1 MSSKT
6 YYNFILER
14 IHSPGLIVLDKPGKT
29 YTCGR
34 GKENQILCLS
44 LMVSRKHCSF
54 FRNDNEIYVID
65 LESSNGVFVNDV
77 KQQARH
83 MVKLN
88 DNDIIGIGCP
98 DSMDESE
105 NMFIYKL
112 RFISN
117 NNMLEYQSPIESRNP
132 IESKESPCEDII
144 IEDIVERN
152 HSSLKDDVNNTNS
165 LASSNNISELPEVI
179 NKNCQIETSN
189 KEFYNGTSKINSQPE
204 IVLLNICTKS
214 NMIKENATPH
224 LDANSN
230 GECQRKNDT
239 NKHTNLSEI
248 NSAQETIKQKDPLR
262 KKTNDLESVEE
273 NDVFCIDLPISVNT
287 KRVKLNHDNKIM
299 SESIPKIKSHETNL
313 VYVNHNYDANIH
325 TDASRNI
332 KVSSQQQDYSKTLE
346 KLENV
351 VHDNSKEYNEP
362 IMTKNKLN
370 MLNDKSINI
379 IHNGDFFIKME
390 EEIIIT
396 DDDND
401 DDQEEEKIK
410 NNINNSKSYTESI
423 IKLKQVKQEPKLR
436 FSEVDI
442 VNLSDDEDNVFP
454 CSQLFDSNIDLSSG
468 VKKEVKRENN
478 DNHDE
483 DINRI
488 DDTEIIISLSDSE
501 DEDNKWL
508 DRLSRSQLLNDEPLD
523 TNIIDKDI
531 KNITEISNIND
542 SSNKLSANIKTKKD
556 NRTEEDK
563 KGTGKNIK
571 DKDKKIKR
579 HKSKSKLHTIEK
591 DPPDILISFC
601 DVRRSEIDHGGTS
614 NKEQEDVNNKSS
626 HSLKEKQNV
635 INKSTNNNVLK
646 YSPLSKEKITMAR
659 RRPQIIDPPHMPVKK
674 KRKIIDDINSTTI
687 VEEKQHDN
695 LRVKNKKKSDGTL
708 SSRKSDFLQFD
719 KQLLQ
724 APLSKEEKKKIAE
737 NRKNKLR
744 KIAVEDKKETNIKPL
759 KNPISKPIA
768 KVSLK
773 TRSDFLI
780 DDIQSNTKNTIS
792 KSTKRK
798 CPENK
803 EYANNSNLKKNNN
816 TLPSN
821 VKDINDDQLNKIN
834 ETGEKNK
841 NIESTASNNLKD
853 QSNSNI
859 VTIRIQKEN
868 CSPNRQAIT
877 QLKKKKKSVSFKTIP
892 EIREY
897 EIESSSIFKK
907 LVGKDAPIPV
917 DKLSSK
923 KLGDTNYSKLE
934 TFLLRIFF
942 WNPIWLEEQRRLN
955 RRPPILK
962 DNEIHPMLTY
972 YKSYND
978 YYKIAEPLLLLEIW
992 SGITKEFEE
1001 MERNSMRP
1009 TVMCS
1014 TIEKSFKSTHIPSV
1028 NQCLSTLSVQVLITK
1043 ENFLKNAYPNYG
1055 DLVVFEYVR
1064 NENGKH
1070 MFHKVFAYVT
1080 NMNNIII
1087 TPFTEYN
1094 KDLENYVIK
1103 PYALLTYTLMTRNVA
1118 DNFVVKRIQRI
1129 RTVTYLRSNIR
1140 MIQAIQ
1146 YLPQSPLINLI
1157 LYPLI
1162 EAFQLPDVDIH
1173 VRKSFTK
1180 DTLNKKQLEA
1190 VCKVTSAVFQKEPK
1204 ICLIQGPPG
1213 TGKSRVIVNI
1223 ITEILYGNNRYQNNK
1238 SPLRILVCAPSNA
1251 AIDEIVLRLLAIRAT
1266 IKEKRFKMVRI
1277 GRPEVMHTTVK
1288 DISLTELGKRDVK
1301 RMTANYSSKNIPID
1315 SFDEEKKLLEAR
1327 INALKCEITYSQKI
1341 DETYRQHLKLK
1352 LLDMNA
1358 KYELLKNHKSMDDM
1372 STNEL
1377 ANFQRVAERRIL
1389 EGADIITCTLSSC
1402 YTNQMESIFGG
1413 NREKISVC
1421 IVDEA
1426 TQCCEAENVIP
1437 LLLGVNK
1444 LILVGDPNQLP
1455 ATIISQ
1461 EAKKYGLDQSLFF
1474 RIQNAFQRMKDN
1486 PIIMLNTQYRMAY
1499 AISYWPN
1506 KFFYGGQLKNDISN
1520 VHRFPFH
1527 NYRLFNINSNQNDD
1541 KFSNTNEAEFVSNLI
1556 LCMMVN
1562 LNFEKWESNISI
1574 GVVTPYNNQK
1584 HLISEKFNAK
1594 ILTVPDSI
1602 QKRFTIEINT
1612 IDRFQGQ
1619 ERDIILMSC
1628 VRSNGI
1634 GFLSNPQR
1642 LCVALTRAR
1651 HCLII
1656 CGNFTTFMRDTM
1668 WNALISDSK
1677 LRKVYYNIDVNANL
1691 YDINKHIDRQQ
1702 II

>member
-1 MSSKT
+1 MSSNT
-6 YYNFILER
+6 YFNFILER
-14 IHSPGLIVLDKPGKT
+14 SHSSGLIILDKPGKT

-44 LMVSRKHCSF
+44 LMVSRKHCLF
-54 FRNDNEIYVID
+54 FRNDNEIYVMD
-65 LESSNGVFVNDV
+65 LESSNGIYVNDV

-98 DSMDESE
+98 DSMDKSE
-105 NMFIYKL
+105 NMFIYKV
-112 RFISN
+112 RFVSN
-117 NNMLEYQSPIESRNP
+117 NNVSAYQSPIESP
-132 IESKESPCEDII
+132 KESSCDDIMI
-144 IEDIVERN
+144 TNIDERN
-152 HSSLKDDVNNTNS
+152 RSSFKDNVNNTNS
-165 LASSNNISELPEVI
+165 LVSSNDISELPKVI
-179 NKNCQIETSN
+179 NKTCQIETSN
-189 KEFYNGTSKINSQPE
+189 KEFYNETSKINSHPE
-204 IVLLNICTKS
+204 IVLLNISTKS
-214 NMIKENATPH
+214 NIIKQNTTH
-224 LDANSN
+224 LDGNYNS
-230 GECQRKNDT
+230 ECRRKN
-239 NKHTNLSEI
+239 KNLSGI
-248 NSAQETIKQKDPLR
+248 KSAQETIKRKDPLKR
-262 KKTNDLESVEE
+262 KTNDFESVEE
-273 NDVFCIDLPISVNT
+273 NDVLCIDDSPISVNT
-287 KRVKLNHDNKIM
+287 KEVKLNHDNNKIM
-299 SESIPKIKSHETNL
+299 SESIPKIRSHETNL
-313 VYVNHNYDANIH
+313 VYVTHNNDANIH

-332 KVSSQQQDYSKTLE
+332 QISETVKE
-346 KLENV
+346 LENV

-362 IMTKNKLN
+362 IMTKNTLN

-379 IHNGDFFIKME
+379 VHNGYYFIKME

-396 DDDND
+396 DDD
-401 DDQEEEKIK
+401 EIE

-442 VNLSDDEDNVFP
+442 VNISDDEDNVFP
-454 CSQLFDSNIDLSSG
+454 CSQLFDSNIDLSYE
-468 VKKEVKRENN
+468 VKKEMKRENN
-478 DNHDE
+478 NNHDE

-488 DDTEIIISLSDSE
+488 DDSEIIISLSDSE

-531 KNITEISNIND
+531 KNIKKISNIND
-542 SSNKLSANIKTKKD
+542 SSNKLSANIKSKKD
-556 NRTEEDK
+556 NRTEDDK
-563 KGTGKNIK
+563 KGKDNNIK
-571 DKDKKIKR
+571 DKDKRIKK
-579 HKSKSKLHTIEK
+579 HKSTNKLHTIEK
-591 DPPDILISFC
+591 DVPDISC
-601 DVRRSEIDHGGTS
+601 DIRRSEIDHGGTS

-626 HSLKEKQNV
+626 HSLEEKQNV
-635 INKSTNNNVLK
+635 INNSTNNNVLK
-646 YSPLSKEKITMAR
+646 RSLLSKEKITIAR
-659 RRPQIIDPPHMPVKK
+659 KRPQIIDPPHMPVKR
-674 KRKIIDDINSTTI
+674 KRKIINDINTTTI
-687 VEEKQHDN
+687 VKEKQNDN
-695 LRVKNKKKSDGTL
+695 LRVKNKKKSEAL
-708 SSRKSDFLQFD
+708 SPRKSDFIQFD

-724 APLSKEEKKKIAE
+724 TPLSKEEKKKIAE
-737 NRKNKLR
+737 NRKNKLK
-744 KIAVEDKKETNIKPL
+744 KIAVEDKKESNIKPM
-759 KNPISKPIA
+759 KNPISKAIA
-768 KVSLK
+768 KVSLR

-780 DDIQSNTKNTIS
+780 DDMQSNTRNTIS

-798 CPENK
+798 FPENK
-803 EYANNSNLKKNNN
+803 EYANSSNLKNNNN
-816 TLPSN
+816 TLASN
-821 VKDINDDQLNKIN
+821 VKDINDAQLNKIN
-834 ETGEKNK
+834 ETSEKNK
-841 NIESTASNNLKD
+841 NIESTATNNLKD
-853 QSNSNI
+853 KSNSNI
-859 VTIRIQKEN
+859 VRIQKEN
-868 CSPNRQAIT
+868 CSPNRQGIA
-877 QLKKKKKSVSFKTIP
+877 QLKKKKKRVSFKTVP

-923 KLGDTNYSKLE
+923 KLCDTNYSKLE
-934 TFLLRIFF
+934 IFFLRIFF

-1001 MERNSMRP
+1001 MEKNSLRP

-1014 TIEKSFKSTHIPSV
+1014 TIERSLKSTHITSV
-1028 NQCLSTLSVQVLITK
+1028 NLCLSTLSVQVLITE
-1043 ENFLKNAYPNYG
+1043 ENFLRNAYPNYG

-1064 NENGKH
+1064 NEKGKH

-1146 YLPQSPLINLI
+1146 YLPQSPLLNLI

-1162 EAFQLPDVDIH
+1162 EAFQLPEVDIH
-1173 VRKSFTK
+1173 LRKSFTK

-1190 VCKVTSAVFQKEPK
+1190 VCKVSSAVFQKEPK

-1377 ANFQRVAERRIL
+1377 ANFQRVAERRVL

-1426 TQCCEAENVIP
+1426 TQCCEAENLIP

-1474 RIQNAFQRMKDN
+1474 RIQNAFQKMKDN
-1486 PIIMLNTQYRMAY
+1486 PIIMLNTQYRMAH

-1506 KFFYGGQLKNDISN
+1506 KFFYGGQLKNDIPN
-1520 VHRFPFH
+1520 VNKFPFH
-1527 NYRLFNINSNQNDD
+1527 NYRIFNINSNQNGD
-1541 KFSNTNEAEFVSNLI
+1541 KFSNTSEAEFVSNLI

-1562 LNFEKWESNISI
+1562 FNFEKWESNVSI
-1574 GVVTPYNNQK
+1574 GVLTPYNNQK
-1584 HLISEKFNAK
+1584 HLISEKLNAK
-1594 ILTVPDSI
+1594 LLTVPDSI
-1602 QKRFTIEINT
+1602 QTRFTIEINT

-1628 VRSNGI
+1628 VRSSGI

-1677 LRKVYYNIDVNANL
+1677 LRKVYDNIDVNANL
-1691 YDINKHIDRQQ
+1691 YEINKHIDRQQ

>member
-6 YYNFILER
+6 YFNFILER
-14 IHSPGLIVLDKPGKT
+14 IHSPGLIILDKPGKT

-44 LMVSRKHCSF
+44 LMVSRKHCLF
-54 FRNDNEIYVID
+54 FRNDNEIYVMD
-65 LESSNGVFVNDV
+65 LESSNGVYVNDV

-98 DSMDESE
+98 DSMDKSE

-117 NNMLEYQSPIESRNP
+117 NNLLVYQSPIES
-132 IESKESPCEDII
+132 SKESLCEDII
-144 IEDIVERN
+144 RKNIDERN
-152 HSSLKDDVNNTNS
+152 HSSFEDNVNNTNS
-165 LASSNNISELPEVI
+165 LVSSNDISELPKII
-179 NKNCQIETSN
+179 NKTCQIETSN
-189 KEFYNGTSKINSQPE
+189 KEFYNGTNKINSHPE
-204 IVLLNICTKS
+204 IVLLNICTES
-214 NMIKENATPH
+214 NIIKQNTTH
-224 LDANSN
+224 LDANYNS
-230 GECQRKNDT
+230 ECQGKNDT
-239 NKHTNLSEI
+239 NKHKNLSGI
-248 NSAQETIKQKDPLR
+248 KGAQETIKQKYPLK

-273 NDVFCIDLPISVNT
+273 NDGFCIDLPISVNT

-299 SESIPKIKSHETNL
+299 SESIPKIRSHETNL
-313 VYVNHNYDANIH
+313 VYVNHNYDGNVH

-332 KVSSQQQDYSKTLE
+332 KISSRQQDYSETVK

-351 VHDNSKEYNEP
+351 VHNNSKEYNEP
-362 IMTKNKLN
+362 IMTKKKLN

-379 IHNGDFFIKME
+379 VHNGDYFIKME

-396 DDDND
+396 DDDDD
-401 DDQEEEKIK
+401 DDQEKKEIE

-442 VNLSDDEDNVFP
+442 VNISDDEDNVFP

-468 VKKEVKRENN
+468 VKKEMKRENN
-478 DNHDE
+478 DKHDE

-488 DDTEIIISLSDSE
+488 DDIEIIISLSDSE

-508 DRLSRSQLLNDEPLD
+508 NRLSRSQLLNDESLD
-523 TNIIDKDI
+523 TNIINKDI
-531 KNITEISNIND
+531 KNIKKISNIND

-571 DKDKKIKR
+571 DKDKRIKQ
-579 HKSKSKLHTIEK
+579 HKSTNKLHTIEK
-591 DPPDILISFC
+591 NAPDISC
-601 DVRRSEIDHGGTS
+601 DIRRSEIDHGGTS

-626 HSLKEKQNV
+626 HSLEEKQNV
-635 INKSTNNNVLK
+635 INNSTNNNVLK
-646 YSPLSKEKITMAR
+646 HSLLSKEKIIVAR
-659 RRPQIIDPPHMPVKK
+659 KRLQIIDPPRMPVKK
-674 KRKIIDDINSTTI
+674 KRKIIDDINTTKI

-695 LRVKNKKKSDGTL
+695 LRVTNKKKSGTL
-708 SSRKSDFLQFD
+708 SPRKSNVIQFD

-724 APLSKEEKKKIAE
+724 TPLSKEEKKKIAE
-737 NRKNKLR
+737 NRKSKLK
-744 KIAVEDKKETNIKPL
+744 KIAVEDKKETNIKRM

-780 DDIQSNTKNTIS
+780 DEMQSNTRNTIS

-803 EYANNSNLKKNNN
+803 KYANNSNLKNNNN

-821 VKDINDDQLNKIN
+821 VKDINDAELNKIN
-834 ETGEKNK
+834 ETSEKNK
-841 NIESTASNNLKD
+841 NIESTATNNLKD
-853 QSNSNI
+853 ESNSNI
-859 VTIRIQKEN
+859 VRIQKEN
-868 CSPNRQAIT
+868 CSPNRQGIT
-877 QLKKKKKSVSFKTIP
+877 QLKKKKKKVSFKTIP

-897 EIESSSIFKK
+897 EIESSSIFNK

-934 TFLLRIFF
+934 AFFLRIFF

-1028 NQCLSTLSVQVLITK
+1028 NLCLSTLSVQVLITK
-1043 ENFLKNAYPNYG
+1043 ENFVRNSYPNYG

-1064 NENGKH
+1064 NEEGKH

-1094 KDLENYVIK
+1094 KDLENYVKK

-1118 DNFVVKRIQRI
+1118 ENFVVKRIQRI

-1146 YLPQSPLINLI
+1146 YLPQSPLMNLI

-1162 EAFQLPDVDIH
+1162 ETFRLPEVDIH
-1173 VRKSFTK
+1173 VSKSFTK

-1213 TGKSRVIVNI
+1213 TGKSKVIVNI

-1251 AIDEIVLRLLAIRAT
+1251 AIDEIVLRLLGIRAK

-1301 RMTANYSSKNIPID
+1301 RMTANYSSKNISID

-1377 ANFQRVAERRIL
+1377 ANFQRVAERRVL

-1426 TQCCEAENVIP
+1426 TQCCEAENLIP

-1474 RIQNAFQRMKDN
+1474 RIQNAFQKMKDN

-1506 KFFYGGQLKNDISN
+1506 KFFYGGQLKNDIPN

-1527 NYRLFNINSNQNDD
+1527 NYRIFNINSNQNDD
-1541 KFSNTNEAEFVSNLI
+1541 KFSNTSEAEFISNLI

-1562 LNFEKWESNISI
+1562 FNFEKWESNVSI
-1574 GVVTPYNNQK
+1574 GVLTPYNNQK
-1584 HLISEKFNAK
+1584 HLILEKLNAK
-1594 ILTVPDSI
+1594 LLTVPDSI
-1602 QKRFTIEINT
+1602 QTRFTIEINT

-1628 VRSNGI
+1628 VRSSGI

-1642 LCVALTRAR
+1642 LCVALTRAI

-1691 YDINKHIDRQQ
+1691 YEINKHIDRQQ

>member
-1 MSSKT
+1 M
-6 YYNFILER
+6 
-14 IHSPGLIVLDKPGKT
+14 
-29 YTCGR
+29 
-34 GKENQILCLS
+34 
-44 LMVSRKHCSF
+44 
-54 FRNDNEIYVID
+54 
-65 LESSNGVFVNDV
+65 
-77 KQQARH
+77 
-83 MVKLN
+83 
-88 DNDIIGIGCP
+88 
-98 DSMDESE
+98 
-105 NMFIYKL
+105 
-112 RFISN
+112 
-117 NNMLEYQSPIESRNP
+117 
-132 IESKESPCEDII
+132 
-144 IEDIVERN
+144 
-152 HSSLKDDVNNTNS
+152 
-165 LASSNNISELPEVI
+165 
-179 NKNCQIETSN
+179 
-189 KEFYNGTSKINSQPE
+189 
-204 IVLLNICTKS
+204 
-214 NMIKENATPH
+214 
-224 LDANSN
+224 
-230 GECQRKNDT
+230 
-239 NKHTNLSEI
+239 
-248 NSAQETIKQKDPLR
+248 
-262 KKTNDLESVEE
+262 
-273 NDVFCIDLPISVNT
+273 
-287 KRVKLNHDNKIM
+287 
-299 SESIPKIKSHETNL
+299 
-313 VYVNHNYDANIH
+313 
-325 TDASRNI
+325 
-332 KVSSQQQDYSKTLE
+332 
-346 KLENV
+346 
-351 VHDNSKEYNEP
+351 
-362 IMTKNKLN
+362 
-370 MLNDKSINI
+370 
-379 IHNGDFFIKME
+379 
-390 EEIIIT
+390 
-396 DDDND
+396 
-401 DDQEEEKIK
+401 
-410 NNINNSKSYTESI
+410 
-423 IKLKQVKQEPKLR
+423 
-436 FSEVDI
+436 
-442 VNLSDDEDNVFP
+442 
-454 CSQLFDSNIDLSSG
+454 
-468 VKKEVKRENN
+468 KRENN

-508 DRLSRSQLLNDEPLD
+508 DRLSRSQLLNDTISSNNEINRSIETMKNEPLD

-531 KNITEISNIND
+531 QKIKKIFNIND
-542 SSNKLSANIKTKKD
+542 SSNKLSANIKAEKD

-563 KGTGKNIK
+563 KGTNKNIK
-571 DKDKKIKR
+571 DKDKKIKQY
-579 HKSKSKLHTIEK
+579 KSKNKLHATKK
-591 DPPDILISFC
+591 DAPDISC
-601 DVRRSEIDHGGTS
+601 NVRRSEVDHGGTS

-635 INKSTNNNVLK
+635 INNSTNNNVLK
-646 YSPLSKEKITMAR
+646 HSLLSKEKITIAR
-659 RRPQIIDPPHMPVKK
+659 KRLQIIDPPHMPVKK
-674 KRKIIDDINSTTI
+674 KRQIINDINTTKI

-695 LRVKNKKKSDGTL
+695 LHVKKKKESRTL
-708 SSRKSDFLQFD
+708 SSQKSNFLQCN
-719 KQLLQ
+719 KKLLQ
-724 APLSKEEKKKIAE
+724 TPLSKEEKKKIAE

-780 DDIQSNTKNTIS
+780 DDIQSNTGNTIN

-803 EYANNSNLKKNNN
+803 QYANNSNLRKNNN
-816 TLPSN
+816 TLPSIFSFKIKKITTSN
-821 VKDINDDQLNKIN
+821 VNDINNAQLNKIN
-834 ETGEKNK
+834 EATEKNK
-841 NIESTASNNLKD
+841 NIESTAINNLKD
-853 QSNSNI
+853 ESNKNI
-859 VTIRIQKEN
+859 VRIQKEN
-868 CSPNRQAIT
+868 CSPNRRETT
-877 QLKKKKKSVSFKTIP
+877 QLKKKMKSVSFKTIP
-892 EIREY
+892 EIHEY
-897 EIESSSIFKK
+897 EIESSNILKK

-934 TFLLRIFF
+934 TFFLRIFF

-962 DNEIHPMLTY
+962 DNEIHPTLTY

-1001 MERNSMRP
+1001 MEGNSIRP

-1014 TIEKSFKSTHIPSV
+1014 TIEKSLKSTHIPSV
-1028 NQCLSTLSVQVLITK
+1028 NLCLSTLSVQVLITK
-1043 ENFLKNAYPNYG
+1043 EHFLRNAYPNYG

-1064 NENGKH
+1064 NEKGKH

-1094 KDLENYVIK
+1094 KDLENYVK
-1103 PYALLTYTLMTRNVA
+1103 NPYALLTYTLMTRNVA

-1146 YLPQSPLINLI
+1146 YLPQSPLMNLI

-1162 EAFQLPDVDIH
+1162 EAFRLPEVDIH
-1173 VRKSFTK
+1173 VSKSFIK
-1180 DTLNKKQLEA
+1180 DTLNTKQLEA
-1190 VCKVTSAVFQKEPK
+1190 VCKVTNAVFQKEPK

-1213 TGKSRVIVNI
+1213 TGKSRVIINI
-1223 ITEILYGNNRYQNNK
+1223 ITKILYGNNGYQNNK

-1301 RMTANYSSKNIPID
+1301 RMTANYSSKNLPID

-1377 ANFQRVAERRIL
+1377 TNFRRVAERRIL

-1426 TQCCEAENVIP
+1426 TQCCEAENLIP

-1461 EAKKYGLDQSLFF
+1461 QAKKYGLDQSLFF

-1506 KFFYGGQLKNDISN
+1506 KFFYGGKLKNDISKEQK
-1520 VHRFPFH
+1520 FPFH
-1527 NYRLFNINSNQNDD
+1527 NYRIFNISSNQNDD

-1562 LNFEKWESNISI
+1562 FNFEKWESNISI
-1574 GVVTPYNNQK
+1574 GVLTPYNNQK
-1584 HLISEKFNAK
+1584 RLILEKFNGK

-1634 GFLSNPQR
+1634 GFLSDPQR

-1651 HCLII
+1651 HCLVL
-1656 CGNFTTFMRDTM
+1656 CGNFTTFMVRL
-1668 WNALISDSK
+1668 LIF
-1677 LRKVYYNIDVNANL
+1677 
-1691 YDINKHIDRQQ
+1691 
-1702 II
+1702 